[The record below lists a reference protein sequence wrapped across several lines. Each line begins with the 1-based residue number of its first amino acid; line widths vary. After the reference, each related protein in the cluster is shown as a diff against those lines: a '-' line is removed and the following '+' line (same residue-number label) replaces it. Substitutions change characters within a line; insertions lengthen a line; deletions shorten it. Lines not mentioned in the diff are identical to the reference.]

1 MDQFFMPAT
10 YDQISDYHLQLSRHD
25 DPVLLRMEEEARQDR
40 FPIIGPA
47 AGKFCYMMA
56 RAIGA
61 RRVFELGSGYGYS
74 TLWFARAVR
83 ENGGGV
89 VHHTVWD
96 EGLHARAKANIEEA
110 GYSDLV
116 QFHLGE
122 AVQTLRETEGPFD
135 ILFNDI
141 DKDGYPASLPVMKE
155 KLRVGG
161 LILIDNMIW
170 HGAIFDPNDQ
180 GAQTKGVRE
189 FTRLIQEDKD
199 FVFQLIPVR
208 DGVITALR
216 VS

>member
-1 MDQFFMPAT
+1 MPVT
-10 YDQISDYHLQLSRHD
+10 YDQIQQYHAELSTHT
-25 DPVLLRMEEEARQDR
+25 DPVLLRMEEEARQQS

-47 AGKFCYMMA
+47 AGRFCYLMA

-61 RRVFELGSGYGYS
+61 RKVFELGSGYGYS

-96 EGLHARAKANIEEA
+96 DGLHQRARQNVQEA
-110 GYSDLV
+110 GYTDTV
-116 QFHLGE
+116 RFHLGE
-122 AVQTLRETEGPFD
+122 AVETLRQTEGPFD

-161 LILIDNMIW
+161 LILIDNMLW
-170 HGAIFDPNDQ
+170 HGRIFDPGDQ
-180 GAQTKGVRE
+180 DPTTEGVRE
-189 FTRLIQEDKD
+189 FTRMLQADPD
-199 FVFQLIPVR
+199 FTFQLVPVR
-208 DGVITALR
+208 DGIIAALR
-216 VS
+216 VG

>member
-1 MDQFFMPAT
+1 MPAT
-10 YDQISDYHLQLSRHD
+10 YEQICDYHAQLSRHN
-25 DPVLLRMEEEARQDR
+25 DPILLRMEEEARNER

-47 AGKFCYMMA
+47 AGKFCYLMA
-56 RAIGA
+56 RAINA
-61 RRVFELGSGYGYS
+61 KRIFELGSGYGYS

-83 ENGGGV
+83 ENGGGE
-89 VHHTVWD
+89 VHHTVWSD
-96 EGLHARAKANIEEA
+96 SLHNRARANIEEA

-122 AVQTLRETEGPFD
+122 AVQALSEANGQFD

-161 LILIDNMIW
+161 MILIDNMIW
-170 HGAIFDPNDQ
+170 HGRIFDPEDRDDS
-180 GAQTKGVRE
+180 TEGVRE
-189 FTRLIQEDKD
+189 FTRRLMEDKD

-208 DGVITALR
+208 DGVIAALR

>member
-1 MDQFFMPAT
+1 MVT
-10 YDQISDYHLQLSRHD
+10 YEQISDYHLRLSAHD
-25 DPVLLRMEEEARQDR
+25 DPVLLRMEEEARRDQ

-47 AGKFCYMMA
+47 AGKLCYLMA

-96 EGLHARAKANIEEA
+96 DDLQRRARANVEEA

-116 QFHLGE
+116 RYHLGE
-122 AVQTLRETEGPFD
+122 AVQTLRDTEGPFD

-161 LILIDNMIW
+161 VILIDNMLW
-170 HGAIFDPNDQ
+170 QGRIFDPSDQ
-180 GAQTKGVRE
+180 DPTTEGVRE
-189 FTRLIQEDKD
+189 FTRRLQEDRD
-199 FVFQLIPVR
+199 FVFQLVPVR
-208 DGVITALR
+208 DGVIAALR
-216 VS
+216 VG

>member
-1 MDQFFMPAT
+1 MPAT
-10 YDQISDYHLQLSRHD
+10 YEQICDYHLQLSQHG
-25 DPVLLRMEEEARQDR
+25 DPVLLRMEEEAREQR

-47 AGKFCYMMA
+47 SGKFCYMMA

-61 RRVFELGSGYGYS
+61 RKIFELGSGYGYS
-74 TLWFARAVR
+74 TLWFAKAVR

-96 EGLHARAKANIEEA
+96 QGLHDRAKANIEEA

-122 AVQTLRETEGPFD
+122 AVGTLRETEGPFD

-170 HGAIFDPNDQ
+170 HGAIFDDSDKSP
-180 GAQTKGVRE
+180 ATEGVRE
-189 FTRLIQEDKD
+189 FTRRLQEDKD

-208 DGVITALR
+208 DGIITALR
-216 VS
+216 IS

>member
-1 MDQFFMPAT
+1 MPAT
-10 YDQISDYHLQLSRHD
+10 YEQISEYHAQLSRHS
-25 DPVLLRMEEEARQDR
+25 DPVLLRMEEEARNER

-47 AGKFCYMMA
+47 AGKFCYLMA

-61 RRVFELGSGYGYS
+61 RRIFELGSGYGYS

-83 ENGGGV
+83 ENGGGE

-96 EGLHARAKANIEEA
+96 EELNRRARANVAEA
-110 GYSDLV
+110 GYADTV
-116 QFHLGE
+116 KFHLGE
-122 AVQTLRETEGPFD
+122 AVQTLRETAGPFD

-170 HGAIFDPNDQ
+170 HGAIFDPSDKSPN
-180 GAQTKGVRE
+180 TEGVRE
-189 FTRLIQEDKD
+189 FTRRLQEDTD
-199 FVFQLIPVR
+199 FVFQLVPVR

>member
-1 MDQFFMPAT
+1 MPAT
-10 YDQISDYHLQLSRHD
+10 YEQISEYHLQISRHG
-25 DPVLLRMEEEARQDR
+25 DPILERMEEEARKER

-47 AGKFCYMMA
+47 SGKFCYLMA

-61 RRVFELGSGYGYS
+61 KKIFELGSGYGYS
-74 TLWFARAVR
+74 TLWFAKAVR

-96 EGLHARAKANIEEA
+96 QGLHDRAKANVAEA
-110 GYSDLV
+110 GYADLV

-122 AVQTLRETEGPFD
+122 AVQTLRDTDDTFD
-135 ILFNDI
+135 IVFNDI

-170 HGAIFDPNDQ
+170 HGAIFDATDHSP
-180 GAQTKGVRE
+180 ATEGVRE
-189 FTRLIQEDKD
+189 FTRLVQEDKD

-208 DGVITALR
+208 DGIITALR
-216 VS
+216 IS

>member
-1 MDQFFMPAT
+1 MPAT
-10 YDQISDYHLQLSRHD
+10 YEQICDYHLKLSQHN
-25 DPVLLRMEEEARQDR
+25 DPVLLRMEQEAREQS

-47 AGKFCYMMA
+47 SGKFCYMMA

-61 RRVFELGSGYGYS
+61 RKIFELGSGYGYS
-74 TLWFARAVR
+74 TLWFAKAVR

-96 EGLHARAKANIEEA
+96 QGLHDRAKANIEEA

-122 AVQTLRETEGPFD
+122 AVGTLRETEGPFD

-170 HGAIFDPNDQ
+170 HGAIFDESDKSP
-180 GAQTKGVRE
+180 ATEGVRE
-189 FTRLIQEDKD
+189 FTRRLQDDKD
-199 FVFQLIPVR
+199 FVFQLVPVR
-208 DGVITALR
+208 DGITTALR